1 VGTTIFTLL
10 KAVRH
15 AHIEYFDRLL
25 QPYGVRVGQ
34 QFILE
39 LLWQTREDLSIG
51 EIASRL
57 GIEAPT
63 VTRTIQRMIGQGLV
77 EKYPH
82 PTDARLVLVRLTAHG
97 SALGNV
103 LPEVLAQAQSRLLT
117 GISEVEKAFLVRL
130 FRQMLQNAGEEP
142 PM

>member
-1 VGTTIFTLL
+1 MDATIFALL

-39 LLWQTREDLSIG
+39 LLWQTQEDLSIG

-77 EKYPH
+77 EKYSH

-117 GISEVEKAFLVRL
+117 GISDVEKAFLVRL

-142 PM
+142 PI